1 MLVLSI
7 LIMLALAV
15 AVASF
20 FIATAQWLLFASAA
34 LVLLAFYLSRRTS
47 RRILDANVGL
57 DPASARPVRE
67 RLTVTINNDIL
78 ESGRHRDLP
87 DAGPG
92 HVGIGS
98 RGAGPAND
106 GGRLAG

>member
-47 RRILDANVGL
+47 RRILDANAGL
-57 DPASARPVRE
+57 DSAAVRPARQ
-67 RLTVTINNDIL
+67 RLTVTIDNDIVL
-78 ESGRHRDLP
+78 ESGRHRNLP
-87 DAGPG
+87 ESEGDRIA
-92 HVGIGS
+92 S
-98 RGAGPAND
+98 
-106 GGRLAG
+106 